1 MSQKLYAINVHLF
14 AFHLYKD
21 TSLSNDI
28 GEANKHWLWQ
38 KCDDIIRKALNQD
51 LNIEDWLDL
60 EKEPE
65 SQYNR

>member
-1 MSQKLYAINVHLF
+1 
-14 AFHLYKD
+14 
-21 TSLSNDI
+21 
-28 GEANKHWLWQ
+28 LWQ